1 MSFHADP
8 LQGAPMRVADTFAR
22 ALHSGNACMNECP
35 SVPHGSEQEEEE
47 ETRDRGGV
55 RRGTKGDS
63 SGSFSFSTAAGTRRA
78 LSALTCPHV
87 DPSRELSDLTWSSSK
102 RFSPSVPPP
111 PPYPV
116 FFRPQKWLRRFNM
129 AVFVSFFLAL
139 ACFSFF
145 LFFFLRQKGGRGA
158 LRIQWRLSISD
169 ESFVVVCGWAFILF
183 DQRASVSFER
193 KGIRITYNRPNWDT
207 RSIRNIWRNQVIL
220 NFVYSLFFLS
230 F

>member
-1 MSFHADP
+1 
-8 LQGAPMRVADTFAR
+8 MRTPSWGPIRVPDTFAR

-47 ETRDRGGV
+47 ETRDRGEGG
-55 RRGTKGDS
+55 GTKGDS
-63 SGSFSFSTAAGTRRA
+63 SGAFSFSTAAGTRRA

-102 RFSPSVPPP
+102 RFSPSEPPP
-111 PPYPV
+111 PPYPA

-129 AVFVSFFLAL
+129 AVPVSFFLAL

-145 LFFFLRQKGGRGA
+145 FFFFFFLRRKGGRGA

-183 DQRASVSFER
+183 DQSASASFGS
-193 KGIRITYNRPNWDT
+193 KGIRTAYNRSN
-207 RSIRNIWRNQVIL
+207 
-220 NFVYSLFFLS
+220 
-230 F
+230 

>member
-1 MSFHADP
+1 
-8 LQGAPMRVADTFAR
+8 
-22 ALHSGNACMNECP
+22 MNECP

-47 ETRDRGGV
+47 EMRDHGGGGG
-55 RRGTKGDS
+55 GTKGDS

-139 ACFSFF
+139 SRVFPFFFFF
-145 LFFFLRQKGGRGA
+145 LFFSSAKGRSRGIAHSVAPFNLRRILCGGLRLGVHPLRSARERVLREKGN
-158 LRIQWRLSISD
+158 
-169 ESFVVVCGWAFILF
+169 
-183 DQRASVSFER
+183 
-193 KGIRITYNRPNWDT
+193 TYH
-207 RSIRNIWRNQVIL
+207 V
-220 NFVYSLFFLS
+220 
-230 F
+230 

>member
-111 PPYPV
+111 PPLSCLFSSPKMAETIQHGRVRLFLSRSCV
-116 FFRPQKWLRRFNM
+116 FFL
-129 AVFVSFFLAL
+129 
-139 ACFSFF
+139 FSFF
-145 LFFFLRQKGGRGA
+145 FPSAKGRSRGIAHSVAPFNLRRILCGG
-158 LRIQWRLSISD
+158 LRLGVHPLRSAR
-169 ESFVVVCGWAFILF
+169 E
-183 DQRASVSFER
+183 RVSFER
-193 KGIRITYNRPNWDT
+193 KGIRITYNRPN
-207 RSIRNIWRNQVIL
+207 
-220 NFVYSLFFLS
+220 
-230 F
+230 